1 MHKNPIGLH
10 ILFALL
16 GLGVSLLLLGM
27 GAQFMIEIQ
36 RYDTYRHDG
45 DLLAGMA
52 FCIAGI
58 ICLVFSVALILRLEW
73 ARIAFQVLLIL
84 GGISWLT
91 FIIFL
96 SADSPQAWAVLIGMG
111 AAGIMMVIFGVLF
124 LENAHFQHD
133 LHQGGPSGKDHWEIL
148 DQQ

>member
-16 GLGVSLLLLGM
+16 GLGVSILLLGL
-27 GAQFMIEIQ
+27 GAQFIIEVQ
-36 RYDTYRHDG
+36 RYDTYNNDG
-45 DLLAGMA
+45 DLLAGTA

-58 ICLVFSVALILRLEW
+58 ICLVFSIALILRLDW

-91 FIIFL
+91 FIVFL
-96 SADSPQAWAVLIGMG
+96 AVDSPRAWAVLTGMG
-111 AAGIMMVIFGVLF
+111 AAGVMIVIFGVLF
-124 LENAHFQHD
+124 LENTHFQHD
-133 LHQGGPSGKDHWEIL
+133 LQQGNPSNKDHWEIL